1 MTDLLLRLGSYFSY
15 PFVRYALIAGLL
27 VSLCASLFGTTL
39 VLKRFSFIGDGLS
52 HVAFGSMAIASALGV
67 KYNMAVVL
75 PITVLAAV
83 LLLRTGQKAR
93 LKGDASLAILSVSA
107 LALGYLC
114 INLFSPSSNLSGDV
128 CGTLFG
134 ASSILTVSRT
144 EVLLCLLLAL
154 LVLGFYLFFYHRIFS
169 VTFDEEFAQGSGLR
183 VDAYNLIIAVVTAVI
198 IVIAMRLVG
207 SLLITALVIFPA
219 VSAMR
224 LLKSY
229 RHVAVFSAVFSL
241 LTAGL
246 GMLLSILFSTPV
258 GATMVATQLAGYL
271 ICQLLA
277 KLQNR

>member
-1 MTDLLLRLGSYFSY
+1 VTDLIVRLGSYFSY

-52 HVAFGSMAIASALGV
+52 HVAFGSMAVASALGV

-144 EVLLCLLLAL
+144 EVFLCLLLAL

-169 VTFDEEFAQGSGLR
+169 VTFDEEFAQGSGLNA
-183 VDAYNLIIAVVTAVI
+183 DAYNLIIAVVTAVI

-241 LTAGL
+241 ITAGS

-258 GATMVATQLAGYL
+258 GATMVAAQLAGYL
-271 ICQLLA
+271 LCQLPA
-277 KLQNR
+277 VLQKK